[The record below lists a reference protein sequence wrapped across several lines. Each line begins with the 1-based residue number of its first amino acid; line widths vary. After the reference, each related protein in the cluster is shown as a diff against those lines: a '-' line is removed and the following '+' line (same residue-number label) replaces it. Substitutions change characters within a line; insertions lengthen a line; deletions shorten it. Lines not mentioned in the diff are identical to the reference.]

1 MTSVAGDFYDFIIV
15 GEKHVGILVADGHG
29 STCGSYRL
37 AAKIARVDSIP
48 ALLYPGRVLAGLN
61 QSLCG
66 KFKHHFADGGL
77 HTRDMEK
84 EVHELRRSGTP
95 ATPTQAHI
103 NSERSEVGDG
113 KSSGSRPRS
122 DSHSTAMVSGRL
134 EGAVQVME
142 FRETFSAE
150 LFPHSCALQYSA
162 Q

>member
-84 EVHELRRSGTP
+84 EVHQLRRSGTP

-103 NSERSEVGDG
+103 NSERSEVGEWP
-113 KSSGSRPRS
+113 SPRS
-122 DSHSTAMVSGRL
+122 STRSNL
-134 EGAVQVME
+134 
-142 FRETFSAE
+142 FRTAAE
-150 LFPHSCALQYSA
+150 LRKYS
-162 Q
+162 